1 MRLGAIIIL
10 GLAVVSASTLLGL
23 DHASAQ
29 TRCTDEVEPP
39 TVSVTLYPRNV
50 AFSTAKSRDDLTHRF
65 NESNATKLHPNAR
78 ALGLT
83 GGTLAS
89 ETQFKHLV
97 VTRPSGAICGY
108 LREVSITLGIQTLE
122 VFVARDYAPGSCEYE
137 AVVRHEAEHVDIHY
151 RTLDEY
157 APRIARELA
166 AGLQRRP
173 WTMNFSVEE
182 VENTFR
188 ERTDIERLSSF
199 KRMMRTL
206 DRRHGAIDTPESYRR
221 TRMQCSNW

>member
-1 MRLGAIIIL
+1 
-10 GLAVVSASTLLGL
+10 
-23 DHASAQ
+23 
-29 TRCTDEVEPP
+29 
-39 TVSVTLYPRNV
+39 
-50 AFSTAKSRDDLTHRF
+50 
-65 NESNATKLHPNAR
+65 
-78 ALGLT
+78 
-83 GGTLAS
+83 
-89 ETQFKHLV
+89 
-97 VTRPSGAICGY
+97 
-108 LREVSITLGIQTLE
+108 
-122 VFVARDYAPGSCEYE
+122 

-188 ERTDIERLSSF
+188 DRTDIERLSSF